1 MSTRVIILI
10 DGGHLRAQARREGLD
25 YNVDLIEDVAHALV
39 RANETLVRVVYY
51 DCRPYSGDVALPVS
65 GDPWSF
71 KAGGGWL
78 EELARRNYFA
88 VRVGQL
94 RFRGWKPVRLPLSG
108 TISDQDFRPDFE
120 QKGDGIMLALDL
132 AALVASKAAERVIL
146 VSSDGELAPAL
157 AVARQS
163 GLQTVGVDFPNGPVH
178 GELEGAF
185 DLIREFEWPGQGSEK

>member
-1 MSTRVIILI
+1 MSSRVIILI

-25 YNVDLIEDVAHALV
+25 YNVDLIEDVAHALL
-39 RANETLVRVVYY
+39 RPTEALVRVMYY
-51 DCRPYSGDVALPVS
+51 DCRPFSGDVQLPVS

-71 KAGGGWL
+71 KSGGGWL
-78 EELARRNYFA
+78 DELARRNYFA

-94 RFRGWKPVRLPLSG
+94 RFRGWKPLRLPLNG
-108 TISDQDFRPDFE
+108 AISDQDFRPDFE

-132 AALVASKAAERVIL
+132 AALVHSRAADRAIV

-163 GLQTVGVDFPNGPVH
+163 GIQTVGVDFPNGPVH
-178 GELEGAF
+178 GDLETAF
-185 DLIREFEWPGQGSEK
+185 DLIREASWPKPAAG